1 MHFFYEKYK
10 LFLFIFYKI
19 IKMTKSQNFLKI
31 ILTFGHFCY
40 IVLFAKEKMTKGHFR
55 KRRHFTW

>member
-19 IKMTKSQNFLKI
+19 IKMTK
-31 ILTFGHFCY
+31 GHFG
-40 IVLFAKEKMTKGHFR
+40 KGGILHGESR
-55 KRRHFTW
+55 

>member
-40 IVLFAKEKMTKGHFR
+40 IVLL
-55 KRRHFTW
+55 